1 MNLFQKGV
9 MFLSADIS
17 LYKKQEFTSIQ
28 NWNPELQMEQENEWM
43 ISSQP

>member
-1 MNLFQKGV
+1 MNLFQKEV

-17 LYKKQEFTSIQ
+17 FYKKQEFTSTQ
-28 NWNPELQMEQENEWM
+28 NRNPELQMEQENEWM